1 MRKLIALLLAVVMVL
16 GLVACSTNTPAN
28 TPADDT
34 QTPAAD
40 NNDKN
45 TETDEPADDTTDEP
59 ATTDEP
65 TEPVENK
72 IIYGSS
78 TEISGDWGRALWT
91 NNATDK
97 LIRDLMDDCS
107 TVVSNQGGEYVVN
120 PTVAKSV
127 EGVMNDDGT
136 KTYTVTIQDGLV
148 YNNGD
153 PITAKDF
160 VNLALL
166 CCMPAAKDLAITS
179 AVYQSYVGGQAAYD
193 GETNVVSGIRLLD
206 EMTYAFTISSDFVP
220 YFYDITYAGAT
231 AAHMASW
238 FGENV
243 TVADDGEGCY
253 FTTTDGSELD
263 WDALKAA
270 VEANRFNSDNRISAG
285 PYNLVSFDKSALQAT
300 LEINPNYSGNFEGQK
315 PSVETIVVV
324 KAEEATWADA
334 MKTGEFNFYD
344 TITQGT
350 DINTAMDMIDA
361 GYAFDY
367 CTFDRAGYGKIMFQC
382 DFGPTQFVEVRQ
394 AVALLLD
401 RNEFANTF
409 CQGWGGVVNGPY
421 GTALWQYKDS
431 EEWLADNLSSYE
443 YNPDAAKA
451 LLDEG
456 GWNLNENGD
465 PYESG
470 IRYKEVTAEEAGDY
484 VHNVTLSDGRILMPL
499 IIEWSSSEGNSV
511 SELISVMLA
520 NGAQTADAG
529 MQINMNT
536 MSFSELL
543 NYIYRDATQ
552 GDQYAVPTYG
562 MYNLATGFTPAY
574 DMSYNWTD
582 DPDMVAQGYNQNYL
596 FDMGEG
602 GLDELSM
609 DMVYGVESG
618 DNETYLNYWREY
630 ILRWNQLLPEI
641 PLYSNVYITMY
652 PTYLEGYEQDSFWDF
667 SSAILYASIPSATK

>member
-1 MRKLIALLLAVVMVL
+1 
-16 GLVACSTNTPAN
+16 
-28 TPADDT
+28 
-34 QTPAAD
+34 
-40 NNDKN
+40 
-45 TETDEPADDTTDEP
+45 
-59 ATTDEP
+59 
-65 TEPVENK
+65 
-72 IIYGSS
+72 
-78 TEISGDWGRALWT
+78 
-91 NNATDK
+91 
-97 LIRDLMDDCS
+97 
-107 TVVSNQGGEYVVN
+107 
-120 PTVAKSV
+120 
-127 EGVMNDDGT
+127 
-136 KTYTVTIQDGLV
+136 
-148 YNNGD
+148 
-153 PITAKDF
+153 
-160 VNLALL
+160 
-166 CCMPAAKDLAITS
+166 
-179 AVYQSYVGGQAAYD
+179 
-193 GETNVVSGIRLLD
+193 
-206 EMTYAFTISSDFVP
+206 
-220 YFYDITYAGAT
+220 
-231 AAHMASW
+231 
-238 FGENV
+238 
-243 TVADDGEGCY
+243 
-253 FTTTDGSELD
+253 
-263 WDALKAA
+263 
-270 VEANRFNSDNRISAG
+270 
-285 PYNLVSFDKSALQAT
+285 
-300 LEINPNYSGNFEGQK
+300 
-315 PSVETIVVV
+315 
-324 KAEEATWADA
+324 
-334 MKTGEFNFYD
+334 MKTGEFNFFD
-344 TITQGT
+344 TITDGAQ
-350 DINTAMDMIDA
+350 INTAMDMIDA
-361 GYAFDY
+361 GYPFDY

-394 AVALLLD
+394 AIAMLLD

-484 VHNVTLSDGRILMPL
+484 AHNVTLSDGRILMPL
-499 IIEWSSSEGNSV
+499 IIEWSSSEGNPV

-529 MQINMNT
+529 VQINMNT